1 VNRRRVRLA
10 GLVGFVLLG
19 LLGSGSAPAG
29 ARPSVLPR
37 DPVGPATQPAPSLE
51 LVRQTS
57 WVHPGEAYTVDLGVT
72 EAPAGATLD
81 LVVHDLLGTRAEF
94 REALDGELGG
104 TEHEVAPQAVDTLT
118 TSPGIV
124 QIGFTTGPGAVSLPS
139 RGVYPVEL
147 RLRSGGEIVASTVTY
162 LTYLTPTDF
171 PPLEVGVV
179 VEIAAPPALQA
190 DGGIELSPE
199 SSAHA
204 RQRVEAVEAAGATP
218 LTLAPLPETVEGLAD
233 AGGADASLV
242 DRLRQLA
249 ATRQVLARP
258 FVDIDLASLQD
269 AGLDT
274 EAYEQS
280 DGGANVARS
289 RLGVEPAGGVWLSGE
304 TWRPEAARRA
314 VEIGF
319 DRAIV
324 PSTAVGDGDGEDIPT
339 TPVRLGDDG
348 PLAVVTDPDLA
359 DHLTSDDGMVAAHR
373 FIAELTTA
381 WLEAPSDP
389 RAMVVQ
395 IPPDADI
402 DPEVVG
408 TALAALND
416 GQAVQGVPVTQI
428 FSDVPPAEN
437 GPASADLAP
446 AERGPD
452 LRSLAPR
459 IESVRGRIGG
469 VVGLLDDPNIETS
482 LDHTLFMSTGVA
494 TPDDDRAA
502 YVDRA
507 EAELDTV
514 AGAVSLPDQF
524 RITLTTRSSTIPVN
538 LTNNTER
545 NLQVRVELDSDQL
558 EFPDGDVLTPTL
570 PPGTTHLDVRVRAR
584 TSGAFTLVVTVSS
597 PDDTL
602 VLDRSTFDIRSTAIS
617 GVGLLLSVGAGLFLA
632 IWWGRHWRR
641 TRRARRVEGT
651 EPPPPAAVGP
661 DVAPAPAQAAVGRTA
676 SSLAPWA
683 ERSAAQSPPPPPA
696 GPRAS
701 AEAPPPPGTTA
712 EDAPRGSRR
721 DEPYRPAHMARS
733 RSRSGTRRT

>member
-1 VNRRRVRLA
+1 MIRRRVRLA
-10 GLVGFVLLG
+10 GLVGLVLLG
-19 LLGSGSAPAG
+19 LLGSGGAPAG
-29 ARPSVLPR
+29 ARPSGLPH
-37 DPVGPATQPAPSLE
+37 DPVGSATQAAPSLE
-51 LVRQTS
+51 LVRQTP
-57 WVHPGEAYTVDLGVT
+57 WVHPGEAYTVDLRVT
-72 EAPAGATLD
+72 GAPAGATLE
-81 LVVHDLLGTRAEF
+81 LVVHDLVGSRAEF

-104 TEHEVAPQAVDTLT
+104 TEHTVAPQAVDALT
-118 TSPGIV
+118 TSPGV
-124 QIGFTTGPGAVSLPS
+124 AQIGFTAGPGGVSLPS

-147 RLRSGGEIVASTVTY
+147 RLRAGGEIVASTVTY
-162 LTYLTPTDF
+162 LAYLTPGDF

-179 VEIAAPPALQA
+179 VEIAAPPALQP
-190 DGGIELSPE
+190 DGTTELSPE

-204 RQRVEAVEAAGATP
+204 RQRIEAVEAAGPTP

-233 AGGADASLV
+233 AGGEDAALV

-269 AGLDT
+269 AGLES
-274 EAYEQS
+274 EAYAQS

-289 RLGVEPAGGVWLSGE
+289 RLAVEPAGGVWLSGA
-304 TWRPEAARRA
+304 TWRPEAARWA

-324 PSTAVGDGDGEDIPT
+324 PSTAVGDGEGEDIPT

-373 FIAELTTA
+373 FIAELTAA

-416 GQAVQGVPVTQI
+416 GQAVQAVPVTQI

-437 GPASADLAP
+437 GSASVDLAS

-452 LRSLAPR
+452 LRPLAPR

-469 VVGLLDDPNIETS
+469 VAGLLDDPSVQTS
-482 LDHTLFMSTGVA
+482 LDHALFMSTGVA
-494 TPDDDRAA
+494 TPDADRAA
-502 YVDRA
+502 YVDWV
-507 EAELDTV
+507 EAQLQTV
-514 AGAVSLPDQF
+514 TGAVSLPDEF

-545 NLQVRVELDSDQL
+545 DLQVRVELDSDQL

-632 IWWGRHWRR
+632 IWWGRHWYR
-641 TRRARRVEGT
+641 TRRARRAEGT
-651 EPPPPAAVGP
+651 EPPPPAAGGP
-661 DVAPAPAQAAVGRTA
+661 DLAPAPARDAAGRTTA
-676 SSLAPWA
+676 SIAPWA
-683 ERSAAQSPPPPPA
+683 ARSAAPSPPPPPA
-696 GPRAS
+696 GPGAP
-701 AEAPPPPGTTA
+701 AAPAPPPGPKDQGGA
-712 EDAPRGSRR
+712 RRSRR
-721 DEPYRPAHMARS
+721 GEPYRPAHMARP
-733 RSRSGTRRT
+733 RSRSGPGGT